1 MDILEKYFPD
11 FSLEQKEKYNEFERL
26 FCEWNEKINLVSR
39 KDIAFFRE
47 RHLLH
52 SLAITKVA
60 DFVEGT
66 RIMDVGTGG
75 GLPGLPLAIAF
86 PQVQFTLVDSIA
98 KKITAASAIA
108 KDLNLE
114 NVICKNTRAEQLT
127 DKFDFIVSRA
137 VTSIPA
143 FMHFIKGKIVKNN
156 KNAVPNGIFYLK
168 GGDYQNELNQINNNY
183 RIYRISDF
191 YDEEFF
197 RTKDVIYIQYEK

>member
-114 NVICKNTRAEQLT
+114 NVICKNTRAE
-127 DKFDFIVSRA
+127 
-137 VTSIPA
+137 
-143 FMHFIKGKIVKNN
+143 
-156 KNAVPNGIFYLK
+156 
-168 GGDYQNELNQINNNY
+168 
-183 RIYRISDF
+183 
-191 YDEEFF
+191 
-197 RTKDVIYIQYEK
+197 

>member
-1 MDILEKYFPD
+1 
-11 FSLEQKEKYNEFERL
+11 
-26 FCEWNEKINLVSR
+26 
-39 KDIAFFRE
+39 
-47 RHLLH
+47 
-52 SLAITKVA
+52 
-60 DFVEGT
+60 
-66 RIMDVGTGG
+66 
-75 GLPGLPLAIAF
+75 
-86 PQVQFTLVDSIA
+86 
-98 KKITAASAIA
+98 
-108 KDLNLE
+108 
-114 NVICKNTRAEQLT
+114 
-127 DKFDFIVSRA
+127 VSRA